1 MTSAEASHWQALCLA
16 QQYELERLRTQAQ
29 PYLDWCKRHPAP
41 LVERGEDGSLVI
53 RCQEMSLTIRPE
65 ACDSE
70 LFELQLR
77 PANDKRVQVW
87 HLCSLNIIGKDGAYW
102 TQLGFS
108 QNYNFCLLVCCK
120 VSYEVFT
127 PITPSEELVAH
138 LGFNF
143 SEGVVSPA
151 DYSLVF
157 PRTDALALQQTV
169 LKALGEWSK
178 RFRPWA
184 QIDHAA
190 VHKRLLNGTLQ

>member
-29 PYLDWCKRHPAP
+29 PYLDWCQRHPAP
-41 LVERGEDGSLVI
+41 LIERGEDGSLVI

-87 HLCSLNIIGKDGAYW
+87 HLCSPRIRGKDGAYW
-102 TQLGFS
+102 KELSFY
-108 QNYNFCLLVCCK
+108 QNQNCCLVAWCK
-120 VSYEVFT
+120 VT
-127 PITPSEELVAH
+127 PVTPSEELVAR
-138 LGFNF
+138 LELEF
-143 SEGVVSPA
+143 SEKVVSPTR
-151 DYSLVF
+151 YSMVF
-157 PRTDALALQQTV
+157 PRAEALALQQTV
-169 LKALGEWSK
+169 LKAFGEWSES
-178 RFRPWA
+178 FRPWA